1 MKLLFLIIVFVL
13 IIEYVLKI
21 IIKKNKK
28 IRWLITDTDE
38 IKKFN
43 KKKFYQFKKNSY
55 DFSLGWDNKRESYD
69 LIGKK
74 KISYTIESKGYRKT
88 SFKKNLNKIVT
99 FGDSYNFCRQV
110 EDKNTWQEHLSKE
123 KKIFVSNFGVGNYGL
138 DQAYLKYKKTKRNKF
153 EKVVIFCFVPE
164 TICRIQSSWKNYIEF
179 GNIHAFKPY
188 CILKNNKLIIKKNPL
203 KASVKFENL
212 KKIINYTKKNDR
224 FFREKYSK
232 HLLRFPFT
240 LSFIKKINFN
250 LRFFYEIFKNRN
262 IQNVE
267 KLNDK
272 IFPVVMKNNIVNS
285 HKLYKEFKSIKIL
298 SNLIEKIN
306 KDIYDRKKKCIFL
319 IIPQLYDLKL
329 SSRSNY
335 QFFFENLDKKIHI
348 IDTTEKF
355 IKLKNFKKMYI
366 NDKYG
371 GHLNKK
377 GNKFISKTVKKY
389 LEENENNFKING

>member
-138 DQAYLKYKKTKRNKF
+138 DQAYLKYKKTKETNL
-153 EKVVIFCFVPE
+153 KVVIFCFVPE
-164 TICRIQSSWKNYIEF
+164 TICRIQSS
-179 GNIHAFKPY
+179 
-188 CILKNNKLIIKKNPL
+188 
-203 KASVKFENL
+203 
-212 KKIINYTKKNDR
+212 
-224 FFREKYSK
+224 
-232 HLLRFPFT
+232 
-240 LSFIKKINFN
+240 
-250 LRFFYEIFKNRN
+250 
-262 IQNVE
+262 E
-267 KLNDK
+267 KL
-272 IFPVVMKNNIVNS
+272 
-285 HKLYKEFKSIKIL
+285 H
-298 SNLIEKIN
+298 
-306 KDIYDRKKKCIFL
+306 
-319 IIPQLYDLKL
+319 
-329 SSRSNY
+329 
-335 QFFFENLDKKIHI
+335 
-348 IDTTEKF
+348 
-355 IKLKNFKKMYI
+355 
-366 NDKYG
+366 
-371 GHLNKK
+371 
-377 GNKFISKTVKKY
+377 
-389 LEENENNFKING
+389 